1 MCGRFVS
8 SSPPDEIA
16 KYFDVAEVA
25 ETYLE
30 PSYNVA
36 PSQEVYAVFERDAV
50 RQLQPFRWGLIP
62 FWAKERSV
70 GYKMINA
77 RAETLADKN
86 AYKRAFRS
94 RRCIIPA
101 NGFYEWKRIPGRRA
115 KQPFYIH
122 RPDDEPYAFAGL
134 WEVWRGAGEGEG
146 GEVDDVGPVSSCT
159 IVTCAAND
167 ALEAVHDRMPV
178 ILPRRAWDEWL
189 SEEVDDVSRLGKL
202 LVPAPSDL
210 TVLYPVSTAVNN
222 PRSAGARLI
231 DRLQDGQ
238 VED

>member
-25 ETYLE
+25 ETHLE
-30 PSYNVA
+30 ASYNVA
-36 PSQEVYAVFERDAV
+36 PTQDVYAVFERDGI

-62 FWAKERSV
+62 FWASDRSV
-70 GYKMINA
+70 GYRMINA
-77 RAETLADKN
+77 RAETLAERN

-101 NGFYEWKRIPGRRA
+101 DGFYEWKTIPGRKA

-134 WEVWRGAGEGEG
+134 WEMWHEDEEG
-146 GEVDDVGPVSSCT
+146 GEGAKSAETVRSCT
-159 IVTCAAND
+159 IVTCAANE
-167 ALEAVHDRMPV
+167 ALESVHDRMPV
-178 ILPRRAWDEWL
+178 ILPHRAWAEWL
-189 SEEVDDVSRLGKL
+189 SEEVDDVESLGRL
-202 LVPAPSDL
+202 LVPAPPRL
-210 TVLYPVSTAVNN
+210 TALYPVSTAVNN
-222 PRSAGARLI
+222 PRTAGAQLI
-231 DRLQDGQ
+231 DRLEDGD
-238 VED
+238 VDD